1 MLPVLGRRRPNR
13 PFLVRP
19 VVWASS
25 SSAAAVGSAA
35 RRSSAFSPVSVTIV
49 KRRSVA
55 RPIQIC
61 FGGRTCIPLSTVLPG
76 GISCGGRLKPNSSS
90 SSVSSPSSA
99 ISTGALA
106 LFSTATS

>member
-1 MLPVLGRRRPNR
+1 MPLCRRRR
-13 PFLVRP
+13 KKPFFCGSG
-19 VVWASS
+19 AGAFSS
-25 SSAAAVGSAA
+25 SSADVGCSA
-35 RRSSAFSPVSVTIV
+35 RRSSAFSPVSVAIV

-90 SSVSSPSSA
+90 SSGSSPSSA
-99 ISTGALA
+99 TSTGALA